1 LDANIKFSQRTAQR
15 YMKLYEERHDPKYAT
30 VTDLKDAYNNN
41 DLEEVPDR
49 IDPVIVI
56 LFEKS

>member
-1 LDANIKFSQRTAQR
+1 
-15 YMKLYEERHDPKYAT
+15 MKLYEERHDPKYAT